1 MSYIRKRA
9 VEIIERLP
17 EDKVIYI
24 FNILNNIDASQNV
37 AREKLTALF
46 GSVHDETFERPEQL
60 EFMLDAERASM

>member
-46 GSVHDETFERPEQL
+46 VSVHDETFERPEQL